1 MSIKQNYHS
10 KVSQREIKG
19 RGKAL
24 LSCKQYSTVSPKIGL
39 YFTFLEV
46 AVLPLELYLYS
57 DLCFSNTSRR
67 FFHAVHL
74 WPSNSNVSTANNGFS
89 APSSILDCQSL
100 GLKWSDNKKWSPARK
115 ETYCARRYSTGRP
128 YRYRVEGPQCRP
140 YDFEHAFI
148 GAWKADFVS
157 SL

>member
-74 WPSNSNVSTANNGFS
+74 
-89 APSSILDCQSL
+89 
-100 GLKWSDNKKWSPARK
+100 
-115 ETYCARRYSTGRP
+115 
-128 YRYRVEGPQCRP
+128 
-140 YDFEHAFI
+140 
-148 GAWKADFVS
+148 
-157 SL
+157 